1 MTPDVVEVSPVDLK
15 RRLEAGERLL
25 LLDVREP
32 AERAYNSIPVP
43 EGTPDLHLPM
53 GQIVDSI
60 ETIRVHVASAAAPV
74 IVYCHHG
81 VRSMA
86 VAQWLSAQG
95 ITNIYNLQGGI
106 DAYSLQADK
115 SVPRYW

>member
-1 MTPDVVEVSPVDLK
+1 
-15 RRLEAGERLL
+15 
-25 LLDVREP
+25 
-32 AERAYNSIPVP
+32 
-43 EGTPDLHLPM
+43 M

>member
-1 MTPDVVEVSPVDLK
+1 MSIDVAEISAADLK
-15 RRLEAGERLL
+15 RRLETGERLL

-32 AERAYNSIPVP
+32 AERAFNAIPVP
-43 EGTPDLHLPM
+43 EGTPDLHIPM

-60 ETIRVHVASAAAPV
+60 ETIRVHVASAEAPV

-95 ITNIYNLQGGI
+95 MASINNLQGGI